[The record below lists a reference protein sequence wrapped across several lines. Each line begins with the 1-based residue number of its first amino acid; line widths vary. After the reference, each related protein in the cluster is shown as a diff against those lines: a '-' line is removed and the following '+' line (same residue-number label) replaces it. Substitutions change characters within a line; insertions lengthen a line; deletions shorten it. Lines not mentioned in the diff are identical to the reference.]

1 MKAAVLQDWREI
13 AVKQVDQPLIGEHE
27 ALLRVAYTGVCGSDV
42 HIFNGTNPIA
52 RTPLVP
58 GHEFIGHVAEVNGSL
73 PVNIALGDRVVAQPL
88 VSCGHCAACERDLP
102 HVCASLIVIGV
113 NQDGGFA
120 EFVRVPAEK
129 LIAVPDILPDE
140 VAALSEP
147 FAVGHHACR
156 RAELQQ
162 GESVLVV
169 GCGPIGLYAAI
180 MARQLG
186 AANVAVSEPLGERR
200 AFAESFGFIAIDPA
214 KPSSLADLR
223 SQSGGDG
230 FDVVI
235 ETSGVDAG
243 LHCAVEAAAIRGRIA
258 SLGFPAG
265 NFAAYNV
272 TRAIVKEL
280 TLIGSRVYPFDEF
293 AQTLQHLDSLFRA
306 GSVDFTKIVT
316 AIRGLEDLA
325 QSISDVSAGRERG
338 KILIKPS

>member
-1 MKAAVLQDWREI
+1 MKAAVLKNWREI
-13 AVKQVDQPLIGEHE
+13 SVEEVERPSIGDHE
-27 ALLRVAYTGVCGSDV
+27 ALLRVVYTGVCGSDV

-58 GHEFIGHVAEVNGSL
+58 GHEFFGHVAAANGTL
-73 PVNIALGDRVVAQPL
+73 PDTIRIGDRVVAQPL
-88 VSCGHCAACERDLP
+88 VSCGHCPACDGGLP

-129 LIAVPDILPDE
+129 LIAVPDSLPDD
-140 VAALSEP
+140 VAALAEP

-156 RAELQQ
+156 RAGLRH
-162 GESVLVV
+162 GESVLIV

-186 AANVAVSEPLGERR
+186 AAPVVVSEPLAERR
-200 AFAESFGFIAIDPA
+200 AFAENFGFAAIDPG
-214 KPSSLADLR
+214 PSSGLHDLR
-223 SQSGGDG
+223 TQTGNRG

-243 LHCAVEAAAIRGRIA
+243 LHCAVEAAAIRGRIV

-265 NFAAYNV
+265 NVAAYNV

-280 TLIGSRVYPFDEF
+280 SLIGSRVYPLDEF
-293 AQTLQHLDSLFRA
+293 AGTLAHLETLFA
-306 GSVDFTKIVT
+306 TGAVDFSRIVT
-316 AIRGLEDLA
+316 AVRGLDDLA
-325 QSISDVSAGRERG
+325 RSISDVASGRERG
-338 KILIKPS
+338 KILIKPE

>member
-1 MKAAVLQDWREI
+1 MKAAVLKDWREI
-13 AVKQVDQPLIGEHE
+13 AVEQVDRPTVGENE

-58 GHEFIGHVAEVNGSL
+58 GHEFLGHVEEARGVL
-73 PVNIALGDRVVAQPL
+73 PATIRTGDRVVAQPL
-88 VSCGHCAACERDLP
+88 VSCGHCPACRSGLP

-113 NQDGGFA
+113 NQNGGFA

-129 LIAVPDILPDE
+129 LIAVPEALPDD
-140 VAALSEP
+140 VAALTEP

-156 RAELQQ
+156 RAGLRK

-169 GCGPIGLYAAI
+169 GCGPIGLYSAI

-186 AANVAVSEPLGERR
+186 AATVVVSEPLAERR
-200 AFAESFGFIAIDPA
+200 AFAESFGFAAIDPA
-214 KPSSLADLR
+214 GSSGLQDLR
-223 SQSGGDG
+223 QESGDRG
-230 FDVVI
+230 FDVVV

-243 LHCAVEAAAIRGRIA
+243 LHCAVEAAAIRGRIV

-280 TLIGSRVYPFDEF
+280 CLIGSRVYPLDEF
-293 AQTLQHLDSLFRA
+293 AETLEHLESLFSA
-306 GSVDFTKIVT
+306 GTVDFSRIVT
-316 AIRGLEDLA
+316 AIRGLDDLA
-325 QSISDVSAGRERG
+325 RSIADVASGRERG
-338 KILIKPS
+338 KILIKPD

>member
-1 MKAAVLQDWREI
+1 MKAAVLQNWREI
-13 AVKQVDQPLIGEHE
+13 AIKQVDQPSIGEHE
-27 ALLRVAYTGVCGSDV
+27 ALLRVTCTGVCGSDV

-58 GHEFIGHVAEVNGSL
+58 GHEFLGHVVEARGAL
-73 PVNIALGDRVVAQPL
+73 PGPIGIGDRVVAQPL
-88 VSCGHCAACERDLP
+88 VSCGRCPACERGLP

-120 EFVRVPAEK
+120 EFVRVPAQK
-129 LIAVPDILPDE
+129 LIAVPDALPDD
-140 VAALSEP
+140 VAALTEP

-156 RAELQQ
+156 RAELRE

-186 AANVAVSEPLGERR
+186 AATIAVSEPRAERR
-200 AFAESFGFIAIDPA
+200 AFAESFGIVAIDPGN
-214 KPSSLADLR
+214 SSGLQDLR
-223 SQSGGDG
+223 SQTGGQG
-230 FDVVI
+230 FDIVI

-243 LHCAVEAAAIRGRIA
+243 LHCAVEAAAIRGRIV

-293 AQTLQHLDSLFRA
+293 AETLVHLEALFVA
-306 GSVDFTKIVT
+306 GTVDFSKIVT
-316 AIRGLEDLA
+316 AIRGLEDLSR
-325 QSISDVSAGRERG
+325 SISDVAEGRERG
-338 KILIKPS
+338 KILIKPD

>member
-13 AVKQVDQPLIGEHE
+13 AVEEVERPPIGDHE
-27 ALLRVAYTGVCGSDV
+27 ALLRVVYTGVCGSDV

-58 GHEFIGHVAEVNGSL
+58 GHEFFGHVAAANGAL
-73 PVNIALGDRVVAQPL
+73 PDSIRVGDRVVAQPL
-88 VSCGHCAACERDLP
+88 VSCGHCPACDRGLP

-129 LIAVPDILPDE
+129 LIAVPEALPDE
-140 VAALSEP
+140 VAALTEP

-156 RAELQQ
+156 RTGLRD
-162 GESVLVV
+162 GESVLIV

-186 AANVAVSEPLGERR
+186 AASVVVSEPLAERR
-200 AFAESFGFIAIDPA
+200 AFAESFGFTAIDPGL
-214 KPSSLADLR
+214 SSGLHDLR
-223 SQSGGDG
+223 AQTGNRG

-243 LHCAVEAAAIRGRIA
+243 LNCAVEAAAVRARIV

-265 NFAAYNV
+265 NVAAYNV

-280 TLIGSRVYPFDEF
+280 SLIGSRVYPLDEF
-293 AQTLQHLDSLFRA
+293 AGTLAHLETLFA
-306 GSVDFTKIVT
+306 TGAVDFSRIVT
-316 AIRGLEDLA
+316 SVRGLDDLGR
-325 QSISDVSAGRERG
+325 SISDVATGRERG
-338 KILIKPS
+338 KILIRPE

>member
-1 MKAAVLQDWREI
+1 MKAAVLRNWREI
-13 AVKQVDQPLIGEHE
+13 AVEQVDRPAIGEND
-27 ALLRVAYTGVCGSDV
+27 ALLRIAYTGVCGSDV

-58 GHEFIGHVAEVNGSL
+58 GHEFLGHVEEVRGVL
-73 PVNIALGDRVVAQPL
+73 PGNIRTGDRVVAQPL
-88 VSCGHCAACERDLP
+88 VSCGHCPACESGLP

-129 LIAVPDILPDE
+129 LIAVPDALPDD
-140 VAALSEP
+140 VAALTEP

-156 RAELQQ
+156 RAGLRE

-186 AANVAVSEPLGERR
+186 AANVVVSEPIAERR
-200 AFAESFGFIAIDPA
+200 AFAESFGFAAIDPVR
-214 KPSSLADLR
+214 SSGLQDLR
-223 SQSGGDG
+223 AQTGGGG
-230 FDVVI
+230 FDVVV

-243 LHCAVEAAAIRGRIA
+243 LDCAVEAAAIRGRIV

-280 TLIGSRVYPFDEF
+280 SLIGSRVYPLDEF
-293 AQTLQHLDSLFRA
+293 AGTLAHLEALFTTGA
-306 GSVDFTKIVT
+306 VDFSKIVT
-316 AIRGLEDLA
+316 AVRGLEDLA
-325 QSISDVSAGRERG
+325 RSISDVATGRERG
-338 KILIKPS
+338 KILIRPE